1 MRALLLFALLLV
13 TGLAGLMLWSDRVS
27 DDPRRGPSVDRPG
40 DPRPRLPPPPPVEA
54 GGPLRYRLSRAPAKE
69 YGRAAPQ
76 AGPRRSLVAQTG
88 AEHDAAL
95 THAAEELARFY
106 AHEGELLP
114 STALGFL
121 LDAGGASAWG
131 VRQAVVL
138 TNQPGETA
146 ITDAI
151 SEHLSPAEF
160 AWQVGVGEAKRGDQ
174 RVIAVLLAHRTHL
187 LAPVARR
194 WATGDTIPL
203 EGRLLGGM
211 RDAKWV
217 IMRPDLTVFEQPV
230 TADARRFDIQLPVDA
245 PGAWIAE
252 LVATG
257 AHGPTP
263 LTQLTF
269 HVDEPLPRTLESIWP
284 PDEADIETPDAAADH
299 AARLLN
305 ADRARFGLAPLR
317 RDAELDAIARAHSE
331 DMRANG
337 FVGHVSPT
345 TGGPGDR
352 IKAAGWK
359 VAISAENVALNRS
372 LWDAEAGLLRSLG
385 HRRNILSPQL
395 THVGLGAVREGPNWF
410 VTQLFALPPPR
421 IDDIPAARKALRDV
435 LARTRKAAGVKR
447 LRTRKALRRVAQ
459 REARRAE
466 PTPRHALDLASK
478 ARISGKVS
486 AWVGKMSTL
495 GQFAPEGGL
504 LSNDFGTVGLGVHQA
519 EDDQIRVVIL
529 LAQ

>member
-1 MRALLLFALLLV
+1 MRALLLFAVILIG
-13 TGLAGLMLWSDRVS
+13 GLAGLMYWSESRV
-27 DDPRRGPSVDRPG
+27 DDPSRMPDIERPA
-40 DPRPRLPPPPPVEA
+40 DPRPRLPPTAPVEA
-54 GGPLRYRLSRAPAKE
+54 GGPLRYRLARAPAE
-69 YGRAAPQ
+69 NYGPSPADERGMRA
-76 AGPRRSLVAQTG
+76 LVARSG
-88 AEHDAAL
+88 AEHDGALSRAAQ
-95 THAAEELARFY
+95 ELARFY
-106 AHEGELLP
+106 AQEGELLP

-131 VRQAVVL
+131 VRQAVVI
-138 TNQPGETA
+138 TNQTGDGA

-151 SEHLSPAEF
+151 DEHLGPSDF
-160 AWQVGVGEAKRGDQ
+160 AWQVGVGEARRRGQ

-194 WATGDTIPL
+194 WSSGDVIAL
-203 EGRLLGGM
+203 QGRLLGGM
-211 RDAKWV
+211 RDPKWV
-217 IMRPDLTVFEQPV
+217 VMRPDLSVFEQPV
-230 TADARRFDIQLPVDA
+230 EGAPGRFDTRLTVDT
-245 PGAWIAE
+245 PGAWTAE

-269 HVDEPLPRTLESIWP
+269 HVDEPLPRTLDTIWP
-284 PDEADIETPDAAADH
+284 PDEAEFETPEAAADQ

-305 ADRARFGLAPLR
+305 ADRGRFGLPPLQ
-317 RDAELDAIARAHSE
+317 RDADLDAIARAHSE
-331 DMRANG
+331 DMRSRG

-345 TGGPGDR
+345 TGGPSDR

-359 VAISAENVALNRS
+359 AAISAENVALNRS

-385 HRRNILSPQL
+385 HRRNILSSQL
-395 THVGLGAVREGPNWF
+395 THVGLGAVRQGPNWY

-421 IDDIPAARKALRDV
+421 IDDIPAARQTLRDV
-435 LARTRKAAGVKR
+435 LAKARKAAGVKR
-447 LRTRKALRRVAQ
+447 LRVRKTLRRVAQ

-466 PTPRHALDLASK
+466 PTPRHALDQASA
-478 ARISGKVS
+478 ARITGKVS

-495 GQFAPEGGL
+495 SQFEPEGGL
-504 LSNDFGTVGLGVHQA
+504 LSDEFAKVGLGVHQA